1 MTSSSHDFWL
11 TADSDRHI
19 TPGGEGHEGFD
30 IGLCL
35 RLLCGPAVL
44 EVGCGNGRLYPHFET
59 YIGLDVNE
67 ERIRRCRERFPE
79 GDFRVVGAQTPYPL
93 MPCTLFCNVLL
104 HVRDE
109 DLPAIAEKCKTHD
122 QLLETRTVIAE
133 VMNPKYRDNK
143 VNFHRAWRDYECF
156 IHPFVG
162 PEVYT
167 LPYDRYG
174 DVFTFLVF

>member
-11 TADSDRHI
+11 TVESDRHI
-19 TPGGEGHEGFD
+19 TPGGEDHEGFD

-79 GDFRVVGAQTPYPL
+79 GDFRVVGTQTPYPP

-104 HVRDE
+104 HVRDG
-109 DLPAIAEKCKTHD
+109 DLPAIAERC
-122 QLLETRTVIAE
+122 ETRVVIAE
-133 VMNPKYRDNK
+133 VMNPKYRDDK
-143 VNFHRAWRDYECF
+143 VNFHRSRRRYHDF
-156 IHPFVG
+156 GDPTVF
-162 PEVYT
+162 T
-167 LPYDRYG
+167 MPYDRYG